1 MSGLEIFLAGGI
13 LLCNA
18 VLVGSVVLE
27 RKRKP
32 LSQGKEII
40 PDSAG
45 AMTDP
50 EKSAQAENKSGVGRS
65 NFDIDRLE
73 ARMLKVLED
82 TVKDTLPVLVGSMLG
97 DVRLQDVEF
106 ADDKTDAQDS
116 DEYKPH
122 FTPLSSDE
130 TELAFGTDIRDVDDM
145 YPSAPMAT
153 GTSIEELE
161 DAVNTAVNPN
171 STTEQQVKAGKLLAE
186 IKDTELFDR
195 IASVNDDIDRRVN
208 LCIRMR
214 IKADIEANNNTPTP
228 PKTVRKS
235 MSVKITTDDPDNFN
249 PADMLP

>member
-1 MSGLEIFLAGGI
+1 
-13 LLCNA
+13 
-18 VLVGSVVLE
+18 
-27 RKRKP
+27 
-32 LSQGKEII
+32 
-40 PDSAG
+40 
-45 AMTDP
+45 
-50 EKSAQAENKSGVGRS
+50 
-65 NFDIDRLE
+65 
-73 ARMLKVLED
+73 MLKVLED

-130 TELAFGTDIRDVDDM
+130 TELAFGTDIREVDDM
-145 YPSAPMAT
+145 GPSAPMAT

-171 STTEQQVKAGKLLAE
+171 STAEQQVKAGKLLAE

-208 LCIRMR
+208 LCIRMS
-214 IKADIEANNNTPTP
+214 IKADIEAKNNTPTP